1 VRDTGREPRAGRDP
15 AEGVAEGGEKGRGEE
30 LQARIAAPVPRV
42 CLRMQRAAA
51 EHHIKIMGPTLDLQC
66 HRDFAR

>member
-1 VRDTGREPRAGRDP
+1 
-15 AEGVAEGGEKGRGEE
+15 
-30 LQARIAAPVPRV
+30 VPRV